1 MFVMMILMVVIIM
14 ITISLLMMTD
24 NDQISEG
31 PVRGKLSQCSHHPS
45 RSQAPAAVQYQT
57 QTWHSRF
64 PWSTFSVD
72 KTSLS
77 IETQNFTKEN
87 MYKRK
92 YFESMKVKVIRLFHK
107 ILQWKA
113 LLRRDNFEIE
123 N

>member
-1 MFVMMILMVVIIM
+1 
-14 ITISLLMMTD
+14 MTKYLK
-24 NDQISEG
+24 G

-45 RSQAPAAVQYQT
+45 RSQAPAAVEYQT

-77 IETQNFTKEN
+77 IETQNLTEEN
-87 MYKRK
+87 MYERK
-92 YFESMKVKVIRLFHK
+92 YFESLKAKVIPLFHR

-113 LLRRDNFEIE
+113 LLID
-123 N
+123 

>member
-1 MFVMMILMVVIIM
+1 
-14 ITISLLMMTD
+14 MTKYLKR
-24 NDQISEG
+24 
-31 PVRGKLSQCSHHPS
+31 PVRGKLSQCRHHPS
-45 RSQAPAAVQYQT
+45 RSQAPAAVEYRT

-77 IETQNFTKEN
+77 IETQNLTKEN

-113 LLRRDNFEIE
+113 LLRRGNFEIE

>member
-1 MFVMMILMVVIIM
+1 
-14 ITISLLMMTD
+14 MTKYLK
-24 NDQISEG
+24 G
-31 PVRGKLSQCSHHPS
+31 PVRGKLLQCSHHPS
-45 RSQAPAAVQYQT
+45 RSQAPAAVEYQT

-77 IETQNFTKEN
+77 IETQNLTEEN

-92 YFESMKVKVIRLFHK
+92 YFESMKVKAIRLFHK

-113 LLRRDNFEIE
+113 LLRRGNFEIE